1 MRFEG
6 AWFHFSW
13 KKMFLSSYLL
23 FHLLFYPA
31 VIFEKW
37 FIISQGLWKERL
49 SSEIISRSWWGQL
62 SDLNCRTFLFFKPD
76 LIFYFRHFI
85 INSWRRASNL
95 FSHLSILCLQ
105 ALLYLY
111 MSTAPSRNYGFL
123 KFFKVLLRPL
133 HQHWR
138 QSAVE
143 WTHTFISFPI
153 ICSDVWDHSVLFTS
167 LGNKIR
173 YHSFFLIEI

>member
-1 MRFEG
+1 MPSFIFPGRKCFY
-6 AWFHFSW
+6 
-13 KKMFLSSYLL
+13 LSICCFISYFIHPSSLRSDSL
-23 FHLLFYPA
+23 FHKDC
-31 VIFEKW
+31 EKKD
-37 FIISQGLWKERL
+37 LR
-49 SSEIISRSWWGQL
+49 SEIISRSWWGQL

-76 LIFYFRHFI
+76 PIFYFRHFI
-85 INSWRRASNL
+85 INSWRWASNL

-111 MSTAPSRNYGFL
+111 MSIAPSRNYWFL
-123 KFFKVLLRPL
+123 KFSKVLLRPL

-143 WTHTFISFPI
+143 WTHAFISFPI
-153 ICSDVWDHSVLFTS
+153 ICSDIWDRSVLFTS

-173 YHSFFLIEI
+173 YHSFFLIEV

>member
-1 MRFEG
+1 MCYNDLRGKTFYSEVYEI
-6 AWFHFSW
+6 WRCLVSFFLEENV
-13 KKMFLSSYLL
+13 FLSSYFL
-23 FHLLFYPA
+23 FHLLFYPP

-62 SDLNCRTFLFFKPD
+62 SDLNCRTFLFFKAD

-85 INSWRRASNL
+85 INSCRRASNL
-95 FSHLSILCLQ
+95 FSHLPILCLQ

-111 MSTAPSRNYGFL
+111 MSIAPSRNYWFL
-123 KFFKVLLRPL
+123 KCFKVLLRPL

-143 WTHTFISFPI
+143 WTHTFISFQ
-153 ICSDVWDHSVLFTS
+153 
-167 LGNKIR
+167 
-173 YHSFFLIEI
+173 